1 MKNNSPKSDT
11 IHRSHTFI
19 SSVGSD
25 YPSGTPTGASAGEAE
40 AKTILK
46 AMSDYL
52 AAQKTGIM

>member
-25 YPSGTPTGASAGEAE
+25 YRVWNTNRRIGR
-40 AKTILK
+40 
-46 AMSDYL
+46 
-52 AAQKTGIM
+52 